1 MVSLSSTAAQSLIA
15 KVIELD
21 LFRAKQP
28 IHHLAEELEA
38 DQAKEAKRQWNE
50 DVRRKEKNSALQKQ
64 GTKVT
69 TLKKASTLLCR
80 SVIRNIG
87 AIGSRGILSI

>member
-21 LFRAKQP
+21 LFRAMQP

-38 DQAKEAKRQWNE
+38 DQANEAKRQWNE
-50 DVRRKEKNSALQKQ
+50 DVKRKEKNSALQKQ

-69 TLKKASTLLCR
+69 TLKRRRHCFADQSSGTQEP
-80 SVIRNIG
+80 SEV
-87 AIGSRGILSI
+87 AVSS